1 MKDTTFYTKG
11 ETVEAKTKLQLCL
24 VSMPNMET
32 MTPLA
37 NQTNINNSQLDF
49 KANFHIDL
57 IDTLKK

>member
-37 NQTNINNSQLDF
+37 NQTNINNS
-49 KANFHIDL
+49 
-57 IDTLKK
+57 